1 MSSDGCYVWR
11 WRLISVAHVKFVSA
25 VVQLERVAEVRQE
38 HIVPRVRQVNG
49 VSIREAEVLVRQAVN
64 GVLQHFIA
72 LAKDPPFGDLVWEGC
87 EHVHVP
93 GEECIQGAQGQRRG

>member
-25 VVQLERVAEVRQE
+25 VVQLERVAEVRPE

-49 VSIREAEVLVRQAVN
+49 IPIGEAELLVRQVAN
-64 GVLQHFIA
+64 GVLQRFIA
-72 LAKDPPFGDLVWEGC
+72 FAKDPPFGD
-87 EHVHVP
+87 
-93 GEECIQGAQGQRRG
+93 